1 MKTRKVGRVLSLLLA
16 IAMVV
21 GLMIPASSVLA
32 QTAAEKYPGAS
43 WETASTYK
51 ELKTILDNA
60 TSEQTTYVKLGA
72 DIAMPQGPYIDTK
85 NNKGYFYGEV
95 IKVEKGYKLDSNGS
109 LTSVSAD
116 VIAASMDGTYFASA
130 VVGTNPYDESESG
143 YLFLPI
149 LFSNLSQMESSF
161 GFDENKWDNHEF
173 ASYYDVSLVVW
184 EGTNVVIDLNGK
196 TINGNQDKAYTGTPA
211 YTQTIFIVKGSL
223 TIDDFVGGGKITGG
237 TGYLASGTYST
248 NGNNIGDSIHAH
260 RTYKDDW
267 TISDHKLLHNPA
279 VVNYYKKQYAN
290 GARWHLCFTENSS
303 SDYTDRF
310 SYWIKDAT
318 EARGGAVYVED
329 GGNFTLENGSITKN
343 CAWMEPGSSENTV
356 FKSDVNAVTKG
367 GGVYVEAG
375 ATFNMYGGEVT
386 KNAARSYNKKND
398 ANDAHAYG
406 GGVYLADAANGKF
419 ATFNMYGGKISENAA
434 YSETQTDNDNR
445 KSARTYGAGIYVG
458 TGSVCNIMGA
468 AEAKG
473 ATTEEML
480 ATFPQITDNSCGS
493 IVRKSK
499 NADKG
504 VDVLVQGA
512 GIYCAGTLNIKK
524 AVVSSNDFTEY
535 EKDLEKDTSLPSG
548 NQVVT
553 LDRDPVTGLP
563 QYIYSDGTV
572 DKKVTRLDPEFTEN
586 LEISTK
592 KVQHEV
598 SGIYGIGRGNSN
610 YTITSDGAGVYLATT
625 ARMNVGERTWIIDNY
640 DLVTTGHQAF
650 SDSRHFT
657 RHWDKNANGGMGS
670 YVYDSYSANAG
681 DGYTWSDTRDDVY
694 LPEGVAMYKGETL
707 FECKIGIN
715 YYDMV
720 DKAGVVGEDPNGRA
734 SNRVIVK
741 SATDLDPNVWGTTN
755 SAPVASD
762 IQFFSLND
770 NNKNYERDNYS
781 DLPER
786 VILEPTP
793 GVKAELLDLRETG
806 GKWNNW
812 DTRYQRRVAV
822 VNTSE
827 YNSEQGQYRKA
838 YLSPYEGYV
847 NFDTIYPAGTWSYWI
862 WTEWNANQNGKWP
875 TYDQPTYWK
884 NDPEKN
890 PVTSA
895 ISNTNVVFPQRA
907 YQIDAAASQL
917 SESEQ
922 RARFMDYKVV
932 YDDNAFGS
940 MTSPVLRFGKE
951 DRIMY
956 ATITFDEAHKSY
968 YGVNTKNQTL
978 NDNIALDTLVTTRTA
993 FTNVNLSNDGSSF
1006 TFYGANKPT
1015 GTIEFKKVVPDY
1027 SAYKG
1032 VSVLNER
1039 IDNRKTE
1046 QTSITKTNGIEDK
1059 DLYFKGWSFYSS
1071 YGYGPE
1077 IMTLKNS
1084 DALEKV
1090 GVDSN
1095 ASSLY
1100 YRGTFTADLSR
1111 IFNSNVNA
1119 QPCPSMT
1126 AIWYT
1131 QEELAEARR
1140 RVSNVMGQT
1149 VIREDGTK
1157 LLRVVSI
1164 AGTACMGDDCDAVG
1178 FVISTTN
1185 ATPTFEGGYDYVAKS
1200 RIYEKLGKHE
1210 TADDNSYYDTHYLL
1224 TGSYTG
1230 NTVNIVPELWSF
1242 TEGSEFANNVTT
1254 GTYKAGYKDAGLFY
1268 ANIVITD
1275 ENKDTVYFVTP
1286 YAKFGNTYYYGE
1298 SRAVCYADH
1307 ALTTPDE
1314 T

>member
-43 WETASTYK
+43 WKTASTYK

-60 TSEQTTYVKLGA
+60 TGDQTTYVKLGA
-72 DIAMPQGPYIDTK
+72 DIAMPQGPYIDSS
-85 NNKGYFYGEV
+85 KGYFYGEV
-95 IKVEKGYKLDSNGS
+95 FKVENGYKLNSDGS

-116 VIAASMDGTYFASA
+116 VIADAMEGTYFGTAA
-130 VVGTNPYDESESG
+130 IGTNPYNESESG
-143 YLFLPI
+143 YLFLPVV
-149 LFSNLSQMESSF
+149 FSNFARMEQEF
-161 GFDENKWDNHEF
+161 GFDENKWDTHEF

-237 TGYLASGTYST
+237 TGYLASGTYGT
-248 NGNNIGDSIHAH
+248 QEQKFDNIDDH
-260 RTYKDDW
+260 RVYKNDW
-267 TISDHKLLHNPA
+267 TTYSHSPTHAKSSSSAYN
-279 VVNYYKKQYAN
+279 K
-290 GARWHLCFTENSS
+290 GARWHLCLKQDNGIWGSR
-303 SDYTDRF
+303 Y
-310 SYWIKDAT
+310 SYWIKNAT

-329 GGNFTLENGSITKN
+329 GGNFTLANGSITKN
-343 CAWMEPGSSENTV
+343 CAWMEPGSSDNII
-356 FKSDVNAVTKG
+356 FKSNVNAVVKG

-386 KNAARSYNKKND
+386 KNAARSYNKENNG
-398 ANDAHAYG
+398 NDAHAYG
-406 GGVYLADAANGKF
+406 GGVYLADAANGKI
-419 ATFNMYGGKISENAA
+419 ATFNMYGGKVSENAA
-434 YSETQTDNDNR
+434 YSETNTGDNNR

-458 TGSVCNIMGA
+458 TGSVCNILGA

-493 IVRKSK
+493 IVRKS
-499 NADKG
+499 NFADKG

-535 EKDLEKDTSLPSG
+535 EKDLANDTSVPSG
-548 NQVVT
+548 NQAVT

-586 LEISTK
+586 LELSTK

-640 DLVTTGHQAF
+640 DLVTTGHKAF

-670 YVYDSYSANAG
+670 YVYDSYSANVG

-720 DKAGVVGEDPNGRA
+720 DKAGDVSVGANGRA

-741 SATDLDPNVWGTTN
+741 SATDLDPKVWGTTN

-786 VILEPTP
+786 VIAESGGQP
-793 GVKAELLDLRETG
+793 AELLDLRDTG

-812 DTRYQRRVAV
+812 DTRNQRRVAV

-847 NFDTIYPAGTWSYWI
+847 NFDTIYPAGTWSYWH
-862 WTEWNANQNGKWP
+862 WTAWNVNQNGVWP

-968 YGVNTKNQTL
+968 YGVNTENQSL
-978 NDNIALDTLVTTRTA
+978 NDDIALDTLVTTRTA
-993 FTNVNLSNDGSSF
+993 FKNINLSEDGSSF

-1032 VSVLNER
+1032 VSVLNDR
-1039 IDNRKTE
+1039 INNRTTE
-1046 QTSITKTNGIEDK
+1046 KTSITKTNGIEDK

-1077 IMTLKNS
+1077 ISTLSNR
-1084 DALEKV
+1084 DALETV

-1126 AIWYT
+1126 ATWYT

-1149 VIREDGTK
+1149 VIREDGTE

-1164 AGTACMGDDCDAVG
+1164 AGTACMGNDCDEVG

-1210 TADDNSYYDTHYLL
+1210 TADDNSYYDTDYLL
-1224 TGSYTG
+1224 SGSYTG
-1230 NTVNIVPELWSF
+1230 YTVPIVPARWSF
-1242 TEGSEFANNVTT
+1242 TEGSEFAQNVTT

-1275 ENKDTVYFVTP
+1275 ANRNTVYFVTP

-1307 ALTTPDE
+1307 A
-1314 T
+1314 